1 MMVVNSNEVSQ
12 IKGLGIGGSS
22 IHMFDKNIS
31 QQSSLMQTNTNNP
44 PPKNPQLATSTQEEQ
59 PNHQESS
66 QS

>member
-31 QQSSLMQTNTNNP
+31 QQSSLMQININNSLM
-44 PPKNPQLATSTQEEQ
+44 KNPQ
-59 PNHQESS
+59 
-66 QS
+66 